1 MMFVAEGIDDTVEV
15 GKLPSP
21 MLISA
26 TIVVVALVVRLV
38 EEFEDVDDK
47 LVIVLD
53 GEVAELF
60 DGTKGVVEAL
70 ELF

>member
-15 GKLPSP
+15 GKLPS